1 VSPRLRK
8 ATDDDILR
16 ATFRALARRG
26 PTRLT
31 LADVAD
37 EAGISAAALVH
48 RFGSKRALL
57 LLAAADVA
65 TGSDYIFPDLRLRHR
80 SPVRALLSL
89 ADCMSELLGS
99 TPVGITNSLAFLQIH
114 LADPEFHR
122 HALAAS
128 AGMRA
133 GISSLVHDAI
143 RAGEIERCPPGPL
156 ASALHAALFGSL
168 SNWVIHRTGDPGA
181 WVRRDLRAVLA
192 PYRTSSR
199 AARRRRASGGR
210 DK

>member
-1 VSPRLRK
+1 VSPRPRK

-26 PTRLT
+26 PGRLT

-37 EAGISAAALVH
+37 EAGVSAAALVH

-57 LLAAADVA
+57 LTAAADVA
-65 TGSDYIFPDLRLRHR
+65 TGADYIFPDLRLRHR
-80 SPVRALLSL
+80 SPVRALLGL

-99 TPVGITNSLAFLQIH
+99 TPVGITHSLAFLQMH
-114 LADPEFHR
+114 LTDPQFHR

-133 GISSLVHDAI
+133 GISSLVQDAML
-143 RAGEIERCPPGPL
+143 AGEIEPCPPGPL
-156 ASALHAALFGSL
+156 ASVLHAALSGSL
-168 SNWVIHRTGDPGA
+168 ANWVIHRTGDPAA
-181 WVRRDLRAVLA
+181 WVRRDLRAVLV

-199 AARRRRASGGR
+199 PARTRRGARG
-210 DK
+210 